1 MENEWVVHARMP
13 TITQNCGEFVN
24 KAGCAG
30 AAGYGI
36 ISRQNEKKR
45 VNDMALQD
53 AKRIVFKVGT
63 STLTYPNGRLH
74 IRRIEQ
80 LVRALSD
87 LKNSGKDVVLVTSG
101 AIGVGAARLGLDERP
116 RGTRMMQAAAA
127 VGQVELMYLYDKLFL
142 SYGQVV
148 AQILMT
154 RIITDHDNT
163 RQNLINTFETL
174 LSLGV
179 IPVVNENDSVAVE
192 EIEEEAVAFGG
203 NDTLSAVVAV
213 LVQADALVLL
223 SDIEGLFDKNPR
235 EAPDA
240 RLIPVVESVE
250 QVRAL
255 AGGAGSLLGTGG
267 MVTKLE
273 AAELVTQNGIDMVI
287 MDGADPEKLYALFEG
302 KPVGTY
308 FPANPKGERA

>member
-1 MENEWVVHARMP
+1 
-13 TITQNCGEFVN
+13 
-24 KAGCAG
+24 
-30 AAGYGI
+30 
-36 ISRQNEKKR
+36 
-45 VNDMALQD
+45 MALQD
-53 AKRIVFKVGT
+53 AKRIVCKVGT

-74 IRRIEQ
+74 IRRIEK
-80 LVRALSD
+80 LVRVLSD
-87 LKNSGKDVVLVTSG
+87 FKNSGKDVILVTSG
-101 AIGVGAARLGLDERP
+101 AIGVGATRLGLDERP
-116 RGTRMMQAAAA
+116 RDTRMMQAAAA

-154 RIITDHDNT
+154 RILTDHDST
-163 RQNLINTFETL
+163 RQNLVNTFETL

-192 EIEEEAVAFGG
+192 ELEEEAMAFGG

-240 RLIPVVESVE
+240 CLIPVVESVDE
-250 QVRAL
+250 RVRAS
-255 AGGAGSLLGTGG
+255 AGGAGSTLGTGG

-273 AAELVTQNGIDMVI
+273 AAEMVTKNGIDMVI
-287 MDGADPEKLYALFEG
+287 MDGSDPEKLYALFDG
-302 KPVGTY
+302 KQVGTY
-308 FPANPKGERA
+308 FPANPKGERT